1 MGNFFSDIFGPPKEI
16 DPDKVYS
23 MMTSEYTGEM
33 ADRSKDLLDPNSSIN
48 QNWSN
53 KIQENAQNNMYTAN
67 RMQRQNAG
75 RFGGGQSGILNA
87 NLNATATKYSGEGAD
102 AFSNMM
108 MNNLSQS
115 NNLLSGAATN
125 DMTARTGMADA
136 YGQNIT
142 NRNNYNSAM
151 GGMVMQGAG
160 MVMMC
165 DFRMKKDVHRIGKV
179 KTRKGLVGMYKFKYK
194 GRDKEHHGVMAQE
207 VQKVVPEAVTK
218 GKNGLLYVD
227 YGKL

>member
-1 MGNFFSDIFGPPKEI
+1 MGNFLSDIFGPPKEI
-16 DPDKVYS
+16 DPNKVYS
-23 MMTSEYTGEM
+23 MMSSDYTTEM
-33 ADRSKDLLDPNSSIN
+33 ADRSKQMLDPNSSIN

-53 KIQENAQNNMYTAN
+53 KIQENAQNNMYSAN
-67 RMQRQNAG
+67 RLQRQNAG

-87 NLNATATKYSGEGAD
+87 NLNATATKYSGEGAN

-108 MNNLSQS
+108 TQQLQGS
-115 NNLLSGAATN
+115 NNLLTGAANN
-125 DMTARTGMADA
+125 DMQARGGMADA

-142 NRNNYNSAM
+142 NRNNYNSATA
-151 GGMVMQGAG
+151 GMVMQGAG

-165 DFRMKKDVHRIGKV
+165 DFRMKKDVKRVGRV
-179 KTRKGLVGMYKFKYK
+179 KTRKGIVGMYKFKYK

-207 VQKVVPEAVTK
+207 VQKVNPEAVIK